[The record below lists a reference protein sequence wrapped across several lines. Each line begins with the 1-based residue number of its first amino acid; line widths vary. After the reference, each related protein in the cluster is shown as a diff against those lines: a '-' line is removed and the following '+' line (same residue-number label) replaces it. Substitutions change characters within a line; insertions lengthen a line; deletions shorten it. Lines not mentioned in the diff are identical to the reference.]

1 MEPIGCTIHFHNDC
15 ESLTE
20 QPDEM
25 LDAKVGTAQ
34 RGRKRKSARN
44 ARADAIDRSII
55 HLLHRASQRAS
66 EIFAQ
71 ETRDFDLTARQYAV
85 ITTVAQHE
93 GLSQTD
99 LVRLTGIDRST
110 LADVVQ
116 RLLKRGLIQRERT
129 MQDGRTYAVS
139 LSLAGRELLETIKPY
154 ARRADRLV
162 LSCLGDEDGKTAAV
176 ILNRLLRRPDDQ
188 TSANGAD

>member
-1 MEPIGCTIHFHNDC
+1 
-15 ESLTE
+15 
-20 QPDEM
+20 M
-25 LDAKVGTAQ
+25 LDAKTGLGQ
-34 RGRKRKSARN
+34 SGRKRKKSAG
-44 ARADAIDRSII
+44 ARTDTVDKSVI

-99 LVRLTGIDRST
+99 LVRITGIDRST

-116 RLLKRGLIQRERT
+116 RLLKRGVIQRERT

-139 LSLAGRELLETIKPY
+139 LSAEGRELLESIKPF

-162 LSCLGDEDGKTAAV
+162 LSCLGDEDGKVATQ
-176 ILNRLLRRPDDQ
+176 ILGKLLRKTDDNP
-188 TSANGAD
+188 ANGAE

>member
-1 MEPIGCTIHFHNDC
+1 
-15 ESLTE
+15 
-20 QPDEM
+20 M
-25 LDAKVGTAQ
+25 LDAKSGLGQ
-34 RGRKRKSARN
+34 QGRKRKKSAG
-44 ARADAIDRSII
+44 ARADTVDKSVI

-99 LVRLTGIDRST
+99 LVRITGIDRST

-116 RLLKRGLIQRERT
+116 RLLKRGVIQRERT
-129 MQDGRTYAVS
+129 TQDGRTYAVS
-139 LSLAGRELLETIKPY
+139 LSQEGRELLDSIKPY
-154 ARRADRLV
+154 ARRADRVV
-162 LSCLGDEDGKTAAV
+162 LSFLGDEDGKLATQ
-176 ILNRLLRRPDDQ
+176 ILARLLRKVDDN
-188 TSANGAD
+188 SANGAD

>member
-1 MEPIGCTIHFHNDC
+1 MGIWMG
-15 ESLTE
+15 
-20 QPDEM
+20 M
-25 LDAKVGTAQ
+25 LDTKEGVSYT
-34 RGRKRKSARN
+34 GRKRRRTVNGRS
-44 ARADAIDRSII
+44 DTIDRSII

-66 EIFAQ
+66 EIFAL

-116 RLLKRGLIQRERT
+116 RLLRRGIIQRQRT

-139 LSLAGRELLETIKPY
+139 LSREGRDLLDAIKPH
-154 ARRADRLV
+154 ARRADRV
-162 LSCLGDEDGKTAAV
+162 VMSCLGDEDGKLAAK
-176 ILNRLLRRPDDQ
+176 ILARLLRKPENAHGRDDY
-188 TSANGAD
+188 

>member
-1 MEPIGCTIHFHNDC
+1 MI
-15 ESLTE
+15 
-20 QPDEM
+20 M
-25 LDAKVGTAQ
+25 LDAKASVGQ
-34 RGRKRKSARN
+34 RSKKRKKASN
-44 ARADAIDRSII
+44 GRADTIDRSII

-71 ETRDFDLTARQYAV
+71 ETREFDLTARQYAV

-139 LSLAGRELLETIKPY
+139 LSAEGRELLEAIKPH

-162 LSCLGDEDGKTAAV
+162 LACLGDEDGKAAAA
-176 ILNRLLRRPDDQ
+176 ILSRLLRRPEDQ
-188 TSANGAD
+188 SAANDLE

>member
-1 MEPIGCTIHFHNDC
+1 
-15 ESLTE
+15 
-20 QPDEM
+20 M
-25 LDAKVGTAQ
+25 LDAKAGLGQ
-34 RGRKRKSARN
+34 SGRKRKKSAG
-44 ARADAIDRSII
+44 ARTDTVDKSVI

-99 LVRLTGIDRST
+99 LVRITGIDRST

-116 RLLKRGLIQRERT
+116 RLLKRGVIQRERT

-139 LSLAGRELLETIKPY
+139 LSAEGRELLESIKPF

-162 LSCLGDEDGKTAAV
+162 LSCLGDEDGKVATQ
-176 ILNRLLRRPDDQ
+176 ILGRLLRKTDDNP
-188 TSANGAD
+188 ANGVE

>member
-1 MEPIGCTIHFHNDC
+1 
-15 ESLTE
+15 
-20 QPDEM
+20 M
-25 LDAKVGTAQ
+25 LDAKAGLS
-34 RGRKRKSARN
+34 RPGRKRKKTAS
-44 ARADAIDRSII
+44 ARADTIDKSVI

-116 RLLKRGLIQRERT
+116 RLLKRGVIQRERT
-129 MQDGRTYAVS
+129 TQDGRTYAVS
-139 LSLAGRELLETIKPY
+139 LSSEGRGLLESIKPH

-162 LSCLGDEDGKTAAV
+162 LSCLGDEDSKVAIQ
-176 ILNRLLRRPDDQ
+176 ILGRLLRKVDENP
-188 TSANGAD
+188 ADGGE

>member
-1 MEPIGCTIHFHNDC
+1 
-15 ESLTE
+15 
-20 QPDEM
+20 M
-25 LDAKVGTAQ
+25 LDAKGLNQ
-34 RGRKRKSARN
+34 SGRRRKKASGSRS
-44 ARADAIDRSII
+44 DAIDKSVI

-66 EIFAQ
+66 EIFAH

-85 ITTVAQHE
+85 MTTVAQHE

-116 RLLKRGLIQRERT
+116 RLLKRGVIQRERT

-139 LSLAGRELLETIKPY
+139 LSQEGRDLLDSIKPY

-162 LSCLGDEDGKTAAV
+162 LACLGEEDGKLATQ
-176 ILNRLLRRPDDQ
+176 ILARLLRKVDD
-188 TSANGAD
+188 APAEGAD

>member
-1 MEPIGCTIHFHNDC
+1 
-15 ESLTE
+15 
-20 QPDEM
+20 M
-25 LDAKVGTAQ
+25 LDAKAGLTQ
-34 RGRKRKSARN
+34 SGRKRKKSAG
-44 ARADAIDRSII
+44 ARADTIDRSII

-66 EIFAQ
+66 EIFAH

-116 RLLKRGLIQRERT
+116 RLLKRGVIQRERT

-139 LSLAGRELLETIKPY
+139 LSQDGRQLLDAIKPF

-162 LSCLGDEDGKTAAV
+162 LSCLGDEDGKAAV
-176 ILNRLLRRPDDQ
+176 QILSRLLRKVDDG
-188 TSANGAD
+188 SADAID

>member
-1 MEPIGCTIHFHNDC
+1 
-15 ESLTE
+15 
-20 QPDEM
+20 M
-25 LDAKVGTAQ
+25 LDAKAGLSHP
-34 RGRKRKSARN
+34 GRKRKKAANGRP
-44 ARADAIDRSII
+44 DTIDRSII

-71 ETRDFDLTARQYAV
+71 ETRNFDLTARQFAV

-116 RLLKRGLIQRERT
+116 RLLKRGVIQRERT
-129 MQDGRTYAVS
+129 TQDGRTYAVS
-139 LSLAGRELLETIKPY
+139 LSPEGRELLESIKPY

-162 LSCLGDEDGKTAAV
+162 LSCFGEEDAKQAIQ
-176 ILNRLLRRPDDQ
+176 ILNRLLRKVEEQAP
-188 TSANGAD
+188 ANNLEQSIR

>member
-1 MEPIGCTIHFHNDC
+1 MLNAKAGL
-15 ESLTE
+15 S
-20 QPDEM
+20 QP
-25 LDAKVGTAQ
+25 
-34 RGRKRKSARN
+34 GRKRKKSAG
-44 ARADAIDRSII
+44 ARADAIDKSII

-116 RLLKRGLIQRERT
+116 RLLKRGVIQRERT
-129 MQDGRTYAVS
+129 TQDGRTYAVN
-139 LSLAGRELLETIKPY
+139 LSQEGRELLKSIRPY

-162 LSCLGDEDGKTAAV
+162 VSCLGDDESKLAIQALGK
-176 ILNRLLRRPDDQ
+176 LLRKVDGHDAATEERSD
-188 TSANGAD
+188 

>member
-1 MEPIGCTIHFHNDC
+1 
-15 ESLTE
+15 
-20 QPDEM
+20 M
-25 LDAKVGTAQ
+25 LNVKEGVSRGAKRRKKSGS
-34 RGRKRKSARN
+34 GRS
-44 ARADAIDRSII
+44 DAIDRSMI

-66 EIFAQ
+66 EIFAL

-85 ITTVAQHE
+85 LTTVAQHE

-116 RLLKRGLIQRERT
+116 RLLRRGIIQRERT

-139 LSLAGRELLETIKPY
+139 LSEKGRELLDSIKPY
-154 ARRADRLV
+154 ARRADRTV
-162 LSCLGDEDGKTAAV
+162 LSCLGDEDGKMAAQ
-176 ILNRLLRRPDDQ
+176 ILSRLLRKTGDGE
-188 TSANGAD
+188 SAGY

>member
-1 MEPIGCTIHFHNDC
+1 
-15 ESLTE
+15 
-20 QPDEM
+20 M
-25 LDAKVGTAQ
+25 LDAKAGLGQ
-34 RGRKRKSARN
+34 PGRKRKKSAGV
-44 ARADAIDRSII
+44 RADTVDKSVI

-66 EIFAQ
+66 EMFAQ

-99 LVRLTGIDRST
+99 LVRITGIDRST

-116 RLLKRGLIQRERT
+116 RLLKRGVIQRERT

-139 LSLAGRELLETIKPY
+139 LSAEGRKLLDSIKPY

-162 LSCLGDEDGKTAAV
+162 LSCLGDEDGKLVTQ
-176 ILNRLLRRPDDQ
+176 ILGRLLRKVDDDG
-188 TSANGAD
+188 SNGSE